1 MSTVK
6 VVRWVALGVLV
17 ALVVLTIVA
26 AAGSRTEP
34 LRRLVVETLTERL
47 DSDVSLEAFSVD
59 TFPTVV
65 VSGQG
70 LLIRH
75 RTQEASQ
82 PPLISIASFTVH
94 CSIMDMLRRPRR
106 FRTVTLEGLV
116 VNIPPGGFKIRRG
129 GSDGPAAG
137 RPATELTPPPA
148 PSAADQAAAREE
160 NDGESPIIVDELLA
174 NDAMLR
180 IIPRRADKR
189 PKEFAIRSLRMQ
201 SLGLGQQMPFTA
213 SLTNPI
219 PRGEIETSGTFG
231 PWRKRRAGLDAGRR
245 RLQLPERRPWHHQGD
260 RRHPELD
267 RHVRRRV
274 EPHRGQG
281 QDRHRRLPHRH
292 RRPPDAADARRST
305 RSSTAPTATRI

>member
-6 VVRWVALGVLV
+6 VVRWVALGVLA
-17 ALVVLTIVA
+17 ALVVFTIVA

-34 LRRLVVETLTERL
+34 LRRLVVETLSERL

-65 VSGQG
+65 VAGQG
-70 LLIRH
+70 LVIRH

-82 PPLISIASFTVH
+82 PPLISIESFTVQ
-94 CSIMDMLRRPRR
+94 CSIMDMVRRPRR

-116 VNIPPGGFKIRRG
+116 VNIPPGGLKLRRG

-137 RPATELTPPPA
+137 KPATELTPPPA

-160 NDGESPIIVDELLA
+160 NDGESPIIVGELLA

-201 SLGLGQQMPFTA
+201 TLGLGQQMPFTGVAHQPESRAARSRPAARSGHGA
-213 SLTNPI
+213 SAS
-219 PRGEIETSGTFG
+219 R
-231 PWRKRRAGLDAGRR
+231 DRR
-245 RLQLPERRPWHHQGD
+245 RSPATTASRTPTLARS
-260 RRHPELD
+260 
-267 RHVRRRV
+267 
-274 EPHRGQG
+274 RGS
-281 QDRHRRLPHRH
+281 
-292 RRPPDAADARRST
+292 AAS
-305 RSSTAPTATRI
+305 